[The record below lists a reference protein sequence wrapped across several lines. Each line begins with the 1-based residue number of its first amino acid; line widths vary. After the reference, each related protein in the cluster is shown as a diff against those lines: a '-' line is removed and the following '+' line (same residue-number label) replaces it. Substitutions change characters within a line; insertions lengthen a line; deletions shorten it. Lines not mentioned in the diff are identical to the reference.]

1 MWERFNIAGQQ
12 ALSQGKPGDAETQ
25 FKLAIAEAEKL
36 GSESHA
42 IASVLL
48 NLANTYRQQGKFG
61 EAEPTYKKAIAM
73 KERLADPLHKDM
85 VPFLENYSR
94 MLKSAGR
101 TDEAEKLEK
110 KALAIFSRK

>member
-1 MWERFNIAGQQ
+1 MWERFNVAGQQ
-12 ALSQGKPGDAETQ
+12 ALSQGRPSDAETQ
-25 FKLAIAEAEKL
+25 FKLAVAEAEKL

-42 IASVLL
+42 VAGVLL
-48 NLANTYRQQGKFG
+48 NLANTYRQQGKFN

-110 KALAIFSRK
+110 KAIAIFSRK